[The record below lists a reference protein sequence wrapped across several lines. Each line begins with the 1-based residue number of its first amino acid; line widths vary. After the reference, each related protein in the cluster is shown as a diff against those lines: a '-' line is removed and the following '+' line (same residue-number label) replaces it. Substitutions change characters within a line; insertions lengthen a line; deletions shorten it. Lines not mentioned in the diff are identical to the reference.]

1 MAMRAEYVNA
11 FLAPSVRVLQ
21 KMARTRVEVGRVLR
35 MEQGMLDDSL
45 SIIIGLHGRVS
56 GSVVLA
62 AQRSVAWA
70 LASRI
75 AGEELG
81 AECQSDVHAILGEL
95 ANTIVGNA
103 TGELYEIG
111 VREGITPPTLVEG
124 PHVSFNFG
132 DGVES
137 VKIPLETE
145 AGPVDLIVSLTRE
158 TP

>member
-1 MAMRAEYVNA
+1 MRAEYVNA
-11 FLAPSVRVLQ
+11 FLLPSVRVLQ
-21 KMARTRVEVGRVLR
+21 KMARTAVQVGSVARFEEGL
-35 MEQGMLDDSL
+35 LDDSL

-56 GSVVLA
+56 GSVVLTA
-62 AQRSVAWA
+62 RRPVAWA

-75 AGEELG
+75 AGDALDQ
-81 AECQSDVHAILGEL
+81 ARVADVQIILGEL

-124 PHVSFNFG
+124 PHVSFIFG